1 MFMNTPEL
9 LTVGQRVIDKCITDM
24 QSNGQEIPHS
34 DAQLVKMLEE
44 YLSGVKDNYKCLGI
58 ECILIPLVDYIEEEE
73 VDMNTEDV
81 GEEEVDNTL
90 KSNFVY
96 S

>member
-24 QSNGQEIPHS
+24 QGNGQEIPHS

-44 YLSGVKDNYKCLGI
+44 YLSGVKDNYKCL
-58 ECILIPLVDYIEEEE
+58 
-73 VDMNTEDV
+73 
-81 GEEEVDNTL
+81 
-90 KSNFVY
+90 
-96 S
+96 